1 METIDETAIT
11 NHAPLPNQGIAEHE
25 SLTQSTDDC
34 RKDTVR
40 QSLLGWES
48 ARLWDVQG
56 RIPARSRL
64 VEELLR
70 TSRSGLL
77 GHRERLC
84 LQRTATTEK
93 EKEKAKHRTKDRK

>member
-1 METIDETAIT
+1 MTEPSKELKDEVKTRPRKT
-11 NHAPLPNQGIAEHE
+11 NAQGKKVPHGQSRDFEQPAERG
-25 SLTQSTDDC
+25 L
-34 RKDTVR
+34 VR

-77 GHRERLC
+77 GHREDYVC
-84 LQRTATTEK
+84 K
-93 EKEKAKHRTKDRK
+93 ELLLPNKKKK